1 LAAGRGARS
10 SGSRRALEDGSHL
23 LRFQS
28 DAATRDR
35 LERIVAAEAD
45 CCSFLDLALGERDGE
60 LVLTVAA
67 PADAQPVADDLALAF
82 AGGRA

>member
-1 LAAGRGARS
+1 M
-10 SGSRRALEDGSHL
+10 
-23 LRFQS
+23 
-28 DAATRDR
+28 
-35 LERIVAAEAD
+35 AAEAD